1 MGKQKAKAKTE
12 ESATPGVSSGKW
24 SVTRN
29 LPSQEAKAA
38 QSQNKW
44 GASDAQI
51 IHSWKSTIWVQ
62 GFLAIFCSDW
72 SQNLSWEV
80 NEKEDMIRK

>member
-12 ESATPGVSSGKW
+12 ESTTPGVSSGKW

-38 QSQNKW
+38 QSQNK
-44 GASDAQI
+44 
-51 IHSWKSTIWVQ
+51 
-62 GFLAIFCSDW
+62 
-72 SQNLSWEV
+72 
-80 NEKEDMIRK
+80 